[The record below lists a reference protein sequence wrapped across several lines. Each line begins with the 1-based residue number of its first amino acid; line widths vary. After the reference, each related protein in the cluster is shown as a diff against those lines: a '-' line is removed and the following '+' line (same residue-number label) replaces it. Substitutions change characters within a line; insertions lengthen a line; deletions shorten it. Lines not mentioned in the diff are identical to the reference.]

1 MPPDG
6 MIRGILF
13 LSCLFD
19 FLFFCLSVCL
29 SVVKFNLPYNF
40 GTVRDRDFRPKKINV
55 EFPLTLLKQI
65 SVDGSVIIFFFNFM
79 CYFMRTLVEM
89 LIFILFHKVL
99 SKLFN
104 DYNFCSPHS
113 VVHVLQFYIVL
124 SALLINNF
132 ANKIC
137 RVGAIK

>member
-29 SVVKFNLPYNF
+29 SVVNFNLPYNF

-55 EFPLTLLKQI
+55 EFPLTLPKQI
-65 SVDGSVIIFFFNFM
+65 SVGGSVIIFFK
-79 CYFMRTLVEM
+79 
-89 LIFILFHKVL
+89 ILCVI
-99 SKLFN
+99 S
-104 DYNFCSPHS
+104 
-113 VVHVLQFYIVL
+113 
-124 SALLINNF
+124 
-132 ANKIC
+132 
-137 RVGAIK
+137 